1 MRKNPTKFRER
12 FQRWKEGKQV
22 YENGRPLYVEEDDN
36 SDEVVYKEI
45 MKDVARKNYKTW
57 GYSSPNDAWQDQI
70 NNPTYDYRKFYTDP
84 KFYDVSANA
93 EQHWPDAYKTP
104 LHESFSNESFYHG
117 KKSNK
122 NPYGLRGGQWVG
134 DRFIPAAWQNPIRI
148 PKYEDGLMPKFSDGN
163 EPYIRSTIEDAAL
176 KAAKASGNYV
186 PDSMNKYPYQK
197 DLHTP
202 LSPVDPVGEFTVG
215 NAVLGTPLKLAGKAL
230 MYGVGRYGEKLGL
243 NKLSNWAK
251 AKLISGAVDD
261 AVATG
266 EPGTAEEFI
275 FPGSI
280 GWGPKQTFK
289 GYHASNEK
297 VFEPYFFYK
306 GWAQKTHNAPYGI
319 YVAEGTA
326 PESGFLAKR
335 PYVHQVET
343 TLDKPMVQIGEVNGK
358 TKNGIRNQIERTAQS
373 LNADGIIFRDIA
385 DNQMRHQ
392 TILKTLNPDTKITR
406 IRPQENPVN
415 ASVDYS
421 TPDEVDEI
429 SRELATK
436 VLMKSAKEQ
445 EGFGMSA
452 VGEDK
457 QFSEDVSNIIYN
469 TVLPR
474 MQLMRPGYRGG
485 LLFPTVK
492 SRVASAVDR
501 GYTEYPEWLFDRYS
515 KTTQGIH
522 FPETGHIAIR
532 KGQLGFAGPHEIRH
546 RIDDGG
552 LSLTET
558 EDEILRSAYGDDFVN
573 LSKLIDRFKNMNLYK
588 ERATTNL
595 DARTRLLEENGL
607 IDAPLESQNALI
619 DAIGDDR
626 LFDYIATANGYGQE
640 YINYL
645 RNNNLL
651 TAKKADAFRKSMKYV
666 GASAAPLGFYNL
678 YREK

>member
-22 YENGRPLYVEEDDN
+22 YENGRPL
-36 SDEVVYKEI
+36 
-45 MKDVARKNYKTW
+45 
-57 GYSSPNDAWQDQI
+57 P
-70 NNPTYDYRKFYTDP
+70 
-84 KFYDVSANA
+84 
-93 EQHWPDAYKTP
+93 AY
-104 LHESFSNESFYHG
+104 E
-117 KKSNK
+117 
-122 NPYGLRGGQWVG
+122 
-134 DRFIPAAWQNPIRI
+134 
-148 PKYEDGLMPKFSDGN
+148 DGN

-186 PDSMNKYPYQK
+186 PDPMNKYPYQK

-230 MYGVGRYGEKLGL
+230 MYGVGRYGGKLGL
-243 NKLSNWAK
+243 NKLSNWAR
-251 AKLISGAVDD
+251 AKLISGTIDD
-261 AVATG
+261 AIAKGTIPHVDATLTSLG
-266 EPGTAEEFI
+266 GAHAAKSIANREADWTAALELAPMARLIKPIYNAAIETRNALYNNIYVPYKVSRAINIGVNESPVITAYNRNPATKDLGTLWDYQTYLDGIFPNSKVKRILSHSTSSKPFEEFD
-275 FPGSI
+275 
-280 GWGPKQTFK
+280 PKKIKRGF
-289 GYHASNEK
+289 G
-297 VFEPYFFYK
+297 FYFSPSEHKLPFSR
-306 GWAQKTHNAPYGI
+306 N
-319 YVAEGTA
+319 V
-326 PESGFLAKR
+326 LAKVDIKN
-335 PYVHQVET
+335 P
-343 TLDKPMVQIGEVNGK
+343 LEVNPSTNRTLSVDGLSRDVNGTK
-358 TKNGIRNQIERTAQS
+358 IALKNGGY
-373 LNADGIIFRDIA
+373 DGIIGVTNFVNPGEPEIIALRPNQIHILGSNKDLQGFRSFMQDAPSNANVGNIT
-385 DNQMRHQ
+385 N
-392 TILKTLNPDTKITR
+392 TIVPQPTNPTKNI
-406 IRPQENPVN
+406 VN
-415 ASVDYS
+415 ASIDYS
-421 TPDEVDEI
+421 SPDEVDEI

-485 LLFPTVK
+485 ILFPTVK
-492 SRVASAVDR
+492 SKIASAVDR
-501 GYTEYPEWLFDRYS
+501 GYTEYPEWLFDRYG

-558 EDEILRSAYGDDFVN
+558 EDEILHSAYGDDFVN

-588 ERATTNL
+588 ERPTTNL

-626 LFDYIATANGYGQE
+626 LFDYIASANGYGWE

>member
-22 YENGRPLYVEEDDN
+22 YENGRPL
-36 SDEVVYKEI
+36 
-45 MKDVARKNYKTW
+45 
-57 GYSSPNDAWQDQI
+57 
-70 NNPTYDYRKFYTDP
+70 
-84 KFYDVSANA
+84 
-93 EQHWPDAYKTP
+93 
-104 LHESFSNESFYHG
+104 
-117 KKSNK
+117 
-122 NPYGLRGGQWVG
+122 
-134 DRFIPAAWQNPIRI
+134 PA
-148 PKYEDGLMPKFSDGN
+148 YEDGN
-163 EPYIRSTIEDAAL
+163 ESYIRSTIEDAAL

-186 PDSMNKYPYQK
+186 PDPMNKYPYQK

-230 MYGVGRYGEKLGL
+230 MYGVGRYGGKLGL
-243 NKLSNWAK
+243 NKLSNWAR
-251 AKLISGAVDD
+251 AKLISGAMDD
-261 AVATG
+261 VV
-266 EPGTAEEFI
+266 EKGTT
-275 FPGSI
+275 P
-280 GWGPKQTFK
+280 
-289 GYHASNEK
+289 
-297 VFEPYFFYK
+297 
-306 GWAQKTHNAPYGI
+306 
-319 YVAEGTA
+319 
-326 PESGFLAKR
+326 
-335 PYVHQVET
+335 
-343 TLDKPMVQIGEVNGK
+343 
-358 TKNGIRNQIERTAQS
+358 TKNT
-373 LNADGIIFRDIA
+373 
-385 DNQMRHQ
+385 
-392 TILKTLNPDTKITR
+392 
-406 IRPQENPVN
+406 VN
-415 ASVDYS
+415 ASIDYS
-421 TPDEVDEI
+421 SPDEVDEI

-452 VGEDK
+452 VGKDK

-626 LFDYIATANGYGQE
+626 LFDYISTANGYGWE